1 MPLDTKD
8 RREVLQKMLQHLL
21 KKGGI
26 YLVDENKLTVS
37 EEFIFTLYEDERILA
52 YHKGISQQ
60 RVYQLQEQNLL
71 SAFADYFQTL
81 AKSQL
86 VRPKAELEQVLREA
100 IQSCSCE
107 NME

>member
-1 MPLDTKD
+1 
-8 RREVLQKMLQHLL
+8 MLQHLL

-60 RVYQLQEQNLL
+60 RVYSSKNRI
-71 SAFADYFQTL
+71 Y
-81 AKSQL
+81 
-86 VRPKAELEQVLREA
+86 
-100 IQSCSCE
+100 
-107 NME
+107 